1 MSSEANAAGFVFSE
15 NWQDNNSQPTGGVTS
30 GRGFVI
36 SWQNGP
42 LRVDGERR
50 EPNGAFVE
58 DIITA
63 AQNRLKYYQ
72 QSIFNCAEN
81 SEAVHH
87 LEKALAVLRYRTAKR
102 EAKGIEGT
110 YEI

>member
-1 MSSEANAAGFVFSE
+1 MGDGSFIFSE
-15 NWQDNNSQPTGGVTS
+15 HWKDEQSRPTGGVTS
-30 GRGFVI
+30 GRGFLI

-42 LRVDGERR
+42 LRIDGEKR

-58 DIITA
+58 DVILA
-63 AQNRLKYYQ
+63 AQDRLKYYQ

-81 SEAVHH
+81 AEAIHH

-102 EAKGIEGT
+102 EARGVEGT
-110 YEI
+110 YEM